1 MISHESKMTTLVAL
15 MFAVVQVQ
23 AIAGRPTRAEGFGAA
38 EGATVELHDDPMPAT
53 VGSAANRTV
62 LIVQAGGVG
71 PYSAEWM
78 YAPAADTVMAGMS
91 SRSDRYG
98 YQVRKSFVLRK
109 QITPELQVDLDG
121 LTAGDVLIYIG
132 CSAVKE
138 AFMWHLGP
146 ACHKKGVFTVVYS
159 TEPCK
164 LAPVLTRSVS
174 VSVNNLEPCTQV
186 AVIVAGT
193 R

>member
-1 MISHESKMTTLVAL
+1 MTPLVAL
-15 MFAVVQVQ
+15 MFAVVHVQ
-23 AIAGRPTRAEGFGAA
+23 ALIAGRPTRAEGFGAA
-38 EGATVELHDDPMPAT
+38 EGATVELHDPMPAT

-121 LTAGDVLIYIG
+121 LAAGDVLIYIG

-164 LAPVLTRSVS
+164 LAPVSVS
-174 VSVNNLEPCTQV
+174 VSIIWNRAL
-186 AVIVAGT
+186 
-193 R
+193 RWR